1 MAIGALIVACSYLL
15 LTWVSLSAA
24 AERASWMWLTLF
36 FVILTFGEL
45 YILPTGLG
53 FFARLAPSRLG
64 ATTVA
69 AWFLAI
75 FSGSLF
81 AGLVGTLWSSFSRPV
96 FFMTLAIIATIAA
109 LLLFLLDRPAR
120 RVEAQ

>member
-1 MAIGALIVACSYLL
+1 MAH
-15 LTWVSLSAA
+15 
-24 AERASWMWLTLF
+24 LF

-45 YILPTGLG
+45 YILPTGLR

-64 ATTVA
+64 ATRLH
-69 AWFLAI
+69 WFLSI